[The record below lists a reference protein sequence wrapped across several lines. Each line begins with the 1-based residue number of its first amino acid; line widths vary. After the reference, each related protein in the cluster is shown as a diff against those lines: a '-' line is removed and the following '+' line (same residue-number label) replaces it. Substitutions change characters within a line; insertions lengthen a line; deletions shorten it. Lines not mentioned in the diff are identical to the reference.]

1 MTAKGFFR
9 NRFSRGNV
17 ASDLAH
23 EPVRIRR
30 ERICVS
36 STTQLRILTA
46 VILMPAVAAATWWSP
61 TWLVAAMAAIVSV
74 IALREFFALG
84 ARLGFRA
91 YRYWTCLAAFGIF
104 AQQWYAGQGPYVARL
119 SDTLYLRDTLYLLG
133 TLPVSLEMVLVVFV
147 TGAAII
153 ALGSRRALAEV
164 FSSISVSAA
173 GLLVIV
179 IPFSAVVRLHAAG
192 STITLNSITEA
203 WNPPELGRQLLLF
216 TLVIV
221 WVGDSAAYFAG
232 HAFGRSKM
240 TPHLSPNK
248 TWEGAAANLLA
259 ALLVAAVFAYW
270 MKIAP
275 PHMFAMAALGS
286 VAGQV
291 GDLFESAF
299 KRSAGVKDSGT
310 LIPGHGG
317 MLDRIDALIFAAP
330 AVWYYFEWFVMKRV

>member
-1 MTAKGFFR
+1 M
-9 NRFSRGNV
+9 
-17 ASDLAH
+17 
-23 EPVRIRR
+23 
-30 ERICVS
+30 S
-36 STTQLRILTA
+36 SATQLRILTA
-46 VILMPAVAAATWWSP
+46 VILMPAVAAAIWWSP
-61 TWLVAAMAAIVSV
+61 TWLVAAVAAIVSV

-84 ARLGFRA
+84 ERLSFRA
-91 YRYWTCLAAFGIF
+91 YRFWTCLAAVGIF
-104 AQQWYAGQGPYVARL
+104 AQQWYAGQAPNAARL
-119 SDTLYLRDTLYLLG
+119 DNTLYLLG
-133 TLPVSLEMVLVVFV
+133 TPRVSLEILLVLFV
-147 TGAAII
+147 LGVAII
-153 ALGSRRALAEV
+153 ALGSRRALSEV
-164 FSSISVSAA
+164 FSSVSISAA
-173 GLLVIV
+173 GLVVIV
-179 IPFSAVVRLHAAG
+179 IPFSAVVRLHGVG
-192 STITLNSITEA
+192 SVFALNALNEA
-203 WNPPELGRQLLLF
+203 SSPPELGRQLLLF
-216 TLVIV
+216 TLVLV

-259 ALLVAAVFAYW
+259 SLLVAFVFGHW

-286 VAGQV
+286 IAGQV
-291 GDLFESAF
+291 GDVFESAF